1 MTTITT
7 ISPILILKKQ
17 IVDIISD
24 YKNWIS
30 SNTDE
35 TIVYNQEVTISGW
48 VREFRSQTEN
58 AFISLTDGSTHE
70 ALQIFATKS
79 IVPDFDN
86 LENIRGACIQVLG
99 SIVKSPAKGQLIEL
113 VASNIKIIGAVED
126 KKSIL
131 MSKSVNLDTLR
142 GYQHLR
148 TRFRSYNYIYKIR
161 STLLKNIHEF
171 FHANNFYNLDPNV
184 ITTSDC
190 EGAGE
195 VFTITS
201 LNIDDIKKQTEIVA
215 KHNILSEYAGISPEA
230 HHEFE
235 NYSIPA
241 YNALENK
248 TILTDNVYS
257 NDFFEKQ
264 AFLTVSSQLQLEALC
279 AGLSRVYT
287 LNPSFRAE
295 KSRTKRHLGCFTH
308 LEGEMAFIDINDL
321 MNFSESLIKYVIG
334 KTLKDCAGE
343 YEELNKFISKG
354 IIDKLNGFINCDFE
368 RITYTKAIEL
378 IETNKKQ
385 ILKKFSKEGMSIKDI
400 PVWGD
405 DLGSFCERFICE
417 EIYKKPTFIYNYP
430 KDLKSFYM
438 KETVND
444 PRCVEAVDLVL
455 PFLGELIGSSIREE
469 NYEKLCTSMDKRAMD
484 KSKLEWYL
492 ELRKNSTFPHGGFG
506 LGFDRLVNM
515 CTLMDGNI
523 RDVVPFPVSYQ
534 ECEY

>member
-1 MTTITT
+1 MAFN
-7 ISPILILKKQ
+7 PIAPLKKQ
-17 IVDIISD
+17 VSDIISD
-24 YKNWIS
+24 YKTWSSIS
-30 SNTDE
+30 SNAESEYNKEE
-35 TIVYNQEVTISGW
+35 TILGW

-58 AFISLTDGSTHE
+58 AFISLTDGSTYE
-70 ALQIFATKS
+70 PLQIFANKS

-86 LENIRGACIQVLG
+86 LDNIRGACIEVSG
-99 SIVKSPAKGQLIEL
+99 KVVKSPAKGQLIEL
-113 VASNIKIIGAVED
+113 VASNIKIIGEVQD

-131 MSKSVNLDTLR
+131 LAKSVNLETLR
-142 GYQHLR
+142 GFQHLR
-148 TRFRSYNYIYKIR
+148 SRFRSYNYIYKIR

-171 FHANNFYNLDPNV
+171 FHLNNFYNLDPNV

-201 LNIDDIKKQTEIVA
+201 LDIKDIKKQTEIATEYRVLN
-215 KHNILSEYAGISPEA
+215 KHLDDWYGHCID
-230 HHEFE
+230 
-235 NYSIPA
+235 SIDMEDKKTQ
-241 YNALENK
+241 YDALENK
-248 TILTDNVYS
+248 NVLTDDVYKK
-257 NDFFEKQ
+257 DFFEKQ

-308 LEGEMAFIDINDL
+308 LEWEIAFININDL
-321 MNFSESLIKYVIG
+321 MNFSESLIKFVIG
-334 KTLKDCAGE
+334 KTLKECSGE

-368 RITYTKAIEL
+368 RITYSKAIEL
-378 IETNKKQ
+378 IEANKKQ
-385 ILKKFSKEGMSIKDI
+385 ILKKFNKEGMVLKDI
-400 PVWGD
+400 PIWGD
-405 DLGSFCERFICE
+405 DLGSFCERYICE

-438 KETVND
+438 KVDETDN
-444 PRCVEAVDLVL
+444 RCVQAVDLVL
-455 PFLGELIGSSIREE
+455 PYLGELIGSSIRE
-469 NYEKLCTSMDKRAMD
+469 NSYDKLVEAMDKKGMD

-492 ELRKNSTFPHGGFG
+492 ELRRVGGCVTGGAG

-534 ECEY
+534 ECDY